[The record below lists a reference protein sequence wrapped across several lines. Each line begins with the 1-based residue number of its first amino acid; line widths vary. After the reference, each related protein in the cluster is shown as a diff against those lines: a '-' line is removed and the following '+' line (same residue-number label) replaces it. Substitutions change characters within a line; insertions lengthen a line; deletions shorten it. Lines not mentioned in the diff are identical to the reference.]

1 MLDSPLLMIHVPRP
15 MKIEFQIGTTH
26 LSAIVPQLGDKTGAL
41 EIFLS
46 GSIDDESGS
55 DQRGTL
61 CRLVTHRRL
70 TTRAASRGRCHCAHS
85 PIEGICRATAPTQAD
100 HHGAEKSHSTPRS
113 EALSQMN
120 HEMPA

>member
-1 MLDSPLLMIHVPRP
+1 MMDVQSP

-26 LSAIVPQLGDKTGAL
+26 PSAIDRQLGDKTGAL

-100 HHGAEKSHSTPRS
+100 HHGAHTSHSTPTS
-113 EALSQMN
+113 EAFTQMN
-120 HEMPA
+120 HEMLA